1 MEFALQAL
9 HYLKFKTIISSFT
22 INLQLNFET
31 QKCVKERLFD
41 GLFTCLY
48 LSRSLEL
55 ISINRLRHS
64 TQRQ

>member
-9 HYLKFKTIISSFT
+9 HYLKFKTISSSFT

-31 QKCVKERLFD
+31 QSVKERLFD